1 MQRKM
6 KSLINT
12 LSMEDAKV
20 SQTSDTRS
28 KIVRELTFSQT
39 ILVILCRKYLRN
51 TYFAK
56 YWISWNHAKTVV

>member
-1 MQRKM
+1 M

-20 SQTSDTRS
+20 SETSDTLS

-39 ILVILCRKYLRN
+39 ILVILCQKYLRN

-56 YWISWNHAKTVV
+56 Y